1 MPNTDLFILLIIYN
15 NYIFAIDLC
24 FIVITLQVGRLFEAV
39 VSINREKTNSMVSQN
54 WTKKYA

>member
-1 MPNTDLFILLIIYN
+1 MPNTGLFILLIIYN
-15 NYIFAIDLC
+15 NYIFAIDPC
-24 FIVITLQVGRLFEAV
+24 FIFITLQVGRLFEAF